1 MKKLLIIVL
10 AHIAISGVTQAQTAV
25 LYQQAFGTVNGG
37 TTLASVGWSQ
47 ILPPGGFSGI
57 YQQPG
62 AISGTTSLSLPV
74 NTLYFGGGA
83 GTGIFFTTNGA
94 GSGPNGD
101 STFTS
106 INPTLYTNLNISV
119 ESQWSWQGGN
129 LQFWFAVEVGGVWYV
144 KTNAPITTAATGAG
158 TVFYQSSITYS
169 PIASNWNF
177 LTNTTLVDVGPPV
190 GANLSGNITGIGVV
204 AKLSNSGSW
213 NFNNLSITSISNTV
227 VQPPTLIAA
236 PISQVNYSG
245 AGVSFNVK
253 ASGSEPLTYRW
264 LKDSVLL
271 TNDSRISGATT
282 ATVNIKNI
290 GGADAGNYSVI
301 VSNSAGFFDSATNS
315 TASLTVNSLP
325 SDYLYAETFPFVG
338 AAPVNYPLSI
348 VGWSN
353 SIPGAPNRLFQN
365 AGGDGAFFAFEG
377 SAVTTAYYVNT
388 NSDSGASGLK
398 FQKITPS
405 SYPAVSF
412 QVDIAPSYQPA
423 NVTAY
428 FAVQMNGGN
437 WYVQSSPIPVNTTT
451 ATGTYTTHSQTFNG
465 LAANWKNLTLASS
478 SATIGSVAGA
488 NLTGDITGA
497 GLVFN
502 VASGGGNF
510 NVDNFSV
517 VTNFFAPA
525 PPTITAS
532 PHSQTV
538 YAGAGVSFAGA
549 AIGLQP
555 LTYYWQ
561 KDGNPVG
568 NGGGIS
574 GANSNV
580 LTILNVS
587 SNNAGTYSLIVSN
600 SAGTDSS
607 ANYISTV
614 LTVNDRPANLRYSE
628 SFPFVGP
635 VTGNYP
641 VTDVGWSAAVPA
653 APNRLFQA
661 GAGDGGVFIYEGAA
675 YTTAYY
681 ATTASDPGVSGL
693 PFQSMS
699 IAGASGLTFAV
710 DIAPTFAPENI
721 TASIA
726 VQINGTS
733 WYVSATALPVDTN
746 MATTAYTTVSEVFSP
761 AAANWKNLTL
771 SGTGAT
777 VGSIAGANLSG
788 NITGAGVVFNIAG
801 TGGNFNVDN
810 FQVTGTVIA
819 NPGSITLGASTATTL
834 TLNWT
839 ASAGVSLQS
848 TTNLVPPV
856 VWSNV
861 PGTAGQGSA
870 IINTTGPQ
878 MFFRLISQ

>member
-1 MKKLLIIVL
+1 MKKLLLILLGHL
-10 AHIAISGVTQAQTAV
+10 ALSGVALAQSAV

-37 TTLASVGWSQ
+37 TTLDSVGWSQ
-47 ILPPGGFSGI
+47 ILPPAGFSGI
-57 YQQPG
+57 YTQGG
-62 AISGTTSLSLPV
+62 AISGTTSQALPTS
-74 NTLYFGGGA
+74 TLYFGGGA
-83 GTGIFFTTNGA
+83 GSGIFFTTNGA
-94 GSGPNGD
+94 GSGSNGD
-101 STFTS
+101 SAFTS
-106 INPTLYTNLNISV
+106 INPALYTNLNISV

-129 LQFWFAVEVGGVWYV
+129 LNFFFAVEVGGAWYV
-144 KTNAPITTAATGAG
+144 STNTPITTAATSAGAI
-158 TVFYQSSITYS
+158 FYQSSIIYNPT
-169 PIASNWNF
+169 AANWNI
-177 LTNTTLVDVGPPV
+177 LTNTSVVGIGPLA
-190 GANLSGNITGIGVV
+190 GANLSGDITGIGIV
-204 AKLSNSGSW
+204 ARLSNSGSW
-213 NFNNLSITSISNTV
+213 NFNNLLITSISNAA

-236 PISQVNYSG
+236 PISQANYAG
-245 AGVSFNVK
+245 GGVSFNVK
-253 ASGSEPLTYRW
+253 ASGSEPLIYIW
-264 LKDSVLL
+264 QKDSVAL
-271 TNDSRISGATT
+271 TNDSRVSGATT
-282 ATVNIKNI
+282 ATINIKNI
-290 GGADAGNYSVI
+290 GDPDAGNYSVI
-301 VSNSAGFFDSATNS
+301 VSNAAGYFDSATNA
-315 TASLTVNSLP
+315 TASLTVNALP
-325 SDYLYAETFPFVG
+325 ADYLYAETFPFVG
-338 AAPVNYPLSI
+338 AAPVNYPVSV

-353 SIPGAPNRLFQN
+353 SIPGGPDRLFQN
-365 AGGDGAFFAFEG
+365 AGGDAAFFAFEG
-377 SAVTTAYYVNT
+377 AAVTTAYYVNT
-388 NSDSGASGLK
+388 NSDSGVSGLK
-398 FQKITPS
+398 FPKITPS

-412 QVDIAPSYQPA
+412 QVDIAPSFQPA

-428 FAVQMNGGN
+428 FAVQMNGGS
-437 WYVQSSPIPVNTTT
+437 WYVQSSPIPVNTAT
-451 ATGTYTTHSQTFNG
+451 ATGTYTTYGQSFSS
-465 LAANWKNLTLASS
+465 LAANWKNLTLGAS
-478 SATIGSVAGA
+478 SATIGSAAPA

-510 NVDNFSV
+510 NVDNFLV
-517 VTNFFAPA
+517 VTNYFAPLS
-525 PPTITAS
+525 PTITAS

-549 AIGLQP
+549 ATGNQP
-555 LTYYWQ
+555 LTYFWE
-561 KDGNPVG
+561 KDGNPVV
-568 NGGGIS
+568 NGGNIS

-587 SNNAGTYSLIVSN
+587 ATDAGSYALIVSN
-600 SAGTDSS
+600 TAGTDSS

-614 LTVNDRPANLRYSE
+614 LTVNTRPTDLLYFE

-641 VTDVGWSAAVPA
+641 VTEVGWSAAVPA

-661 GAGDGGVFIYEGAA
+661 AAGDGGVFIYEGAA
-675 YTTAYY
+675 YVTAFS
-681 ATTASDPGVSGL
+681 ATTASDPGASGL
-693 PFQSMS
+693 PFSPIG
-699 IAGASGLTFAV
+699 IAGASGLTLAV
-710 DIAPTFAPENI
+710 DIAPTFQPENI

-733 WYVSATALPVDTN
+733 WYVSTTNLPVDTN
-746 MATTAYTTVSEVFSP
+746 TATTAYTTVSQVFSP
-761 AAANWKNLTL
+761 AAVNWKNLTL

-777 VGSIAGANLSG
+777 VGSNAGADLSG
-788 NITGAGVVFNIAG
+788 NITGAGLVFNIAG

-819 NPGSITLGASTATTL
+819 NPGSVTIGASTATTL

-839 ASAGVSLQS
+839 ASPGVSLQS